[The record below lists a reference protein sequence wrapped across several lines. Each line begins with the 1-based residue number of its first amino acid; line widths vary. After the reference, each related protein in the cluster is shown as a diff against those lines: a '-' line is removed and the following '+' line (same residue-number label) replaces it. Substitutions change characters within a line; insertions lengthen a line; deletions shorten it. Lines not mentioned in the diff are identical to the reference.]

1 MKGYRRDPERTV
13 IRTLLRRTP
22 IRGARVIDVG
32 CGDGRLTRQIARVAR
47 AVVAIDPDPAILAR
61 ARSLTP
67 RRLRNKI
74 RYLRG
79 TAERPGITGPRFD
92 VALFSGSL

>member
-1 MKGYRRDPERTV
+1 MKGHRRDPERAV
-13 IRTLLRRTP
+13 IRTLLRRAP
-22 IRGARVIDVG
+22 LKGARVVDIG

-47 AVVAIDPDPAILAR
+47 AVVAVDPDPVILAQ

-67 RRLRNKI
+67 RKLRNKV

-79 TAERPGITGPRFD
+79 TAERPGTTHRFD